1 MTITSVNQRALSAYG
16 AAQRRGEAAGA
27 APEPAASAAPRFES
41 LLRAEL
47 KGMGDALRGG
57 EAKALDALSGRA
69 SLQQVVEAVTEAE
82 LSLQK
87 VTAVRDRV
95 ISAYQEIMRMPI

>member
-1 MTITSVNQRALSAYG
+1 MKMTNVNKAMSAYG
-16 AAQRRGEAAGA
+16 AAIQRSQAEA
-27 APEPAASAAPRFES
+27 PAALPPVAPRFES
-41 LLRAEL
+41 LVRAEL
-47 KGMGDALRGG
+47 QGTGEALRNS
-57 EAKALDALSGRA
+57 EAKAVEALSGRA

>member
-1 MTITSVNQRALSAYG
+1 MTIGSVSQALSAYG
-16 AAQRRGEAAGA
+16 AAARRSQAGA
-27 APEPAASAAPRFES
+27 ASAANSAAPRFES
-41 LLRAEL
+41 LLKAEIDGARASL
-47 KGMGDALRGG
+47 QAG
-57 EAKALDALSGRA
+57 EAKSIEALSGRA

-87 VTAVRDRV
+87 MTAVRDRV

>member
-1 MTITSVNQRALSAYG
+1 MTITTLNHALSAYG
-16 AAQRRGEAAGA
+16 TAQRRGEGTRAL
-27 APEPAASAAPRFES
+27 PEPAAAPRFES
-41 LLRAEL
+41 LLRTEL
-47 KGMGDALRGG
+47 KGFGEAMRGS
-57 EAKALDALSGRA
+57 EAKAVEALSGKA

>member
-1 MTITSVNQRALSAYG
+1 MSVDATRQALAAYRA
-16 AAQRRGEAAGA
+16 AAAEIGSPGKSQQAAATGG
-27 APEPAASAAPRFES
+27 FDS

-47 KGMGDALRGG
+47 DNAVGALQRS
-57 EAKALDALSGRA
+57 EQA
-69 SLQQVVEAVTEAE
+69 SIGAVTGTASVQEVVEAITAAE

-95 ISAYQEIMRMPI
+95 ITAYQEIMRMPI

>member
-1 MTITSVNQRALSAYG
+1 MKV
-16 AAQRRGEAAGA
+16 A
-27 APEPAASAAPRFES
+27 APSQALAAYQAAVKRAQATAAESTAPASPAPRFES

-47 KGMGDALRGG
+47 DAARASLRGS
-57 EAKALDALSGRA
+57 EAKAVEALSGRA
-69 SLQQVVEAVTEAE
+69 NLQQVVEAVTEAE

-87 VTAVRDRV
+87 VTAVRDRM